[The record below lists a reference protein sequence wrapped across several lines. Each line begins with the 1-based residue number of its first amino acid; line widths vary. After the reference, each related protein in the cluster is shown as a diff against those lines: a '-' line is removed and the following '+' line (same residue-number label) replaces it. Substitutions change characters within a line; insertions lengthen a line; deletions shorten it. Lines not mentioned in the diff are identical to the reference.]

1 MSSSTLA
8 KRLFVFDFDWTL
20 IECDSDNWVFQHLN
34 KDLYQVQ
41 LESVGKVQWTD
52 LQQGLLGKLFASG
65 VSRKDIEDT
74 LSQVP
79 FDTDMIEA
87 LTLMKAHG
95 SELYIL
101 SDANTV
107 YIETILKAHKI
118 DHLFTSILTNPAKF
132 DDQGRLNVVRFHG
145 LDRPP
150 HDCRLP
156 CEPNLCKGQEL
167 QKLIDSQEWDQVIYM
182 GDSTNDFCPSTRLQ
196 STDVVLARK
205 GLLLESHITKSP
217 ELVKGEV
224 VYWENAHDVLAATKI
239 ILEIDSTRS
248 ISISSSTTSLST
260 IVASNTMIPSSKSTS
275 SLSAIELEDS
285 KQFTRTVKA

>member
-107 YIETILKAHKI
+107 YIETILK
-118 DHLFTSILTNPAKF
+118 
-132 DDQGRLNVVRFHG
+132 GRLNVVRFHG